1 MRLEKARM
9 INPKV
14 KVANRIFRF
23 EITLPLS
30 LPPKPRQVLFLPHR
44 DLWRRLDDA
53 TQKEQLAGMK
63 AIRVHQFGGPEVL
76 RWEDV
81 PDLKPGRAQVL
92 IRTRAVG
99 VNPVETYLRAGANPK
114 LLLPYTPGT
123 DAAGEVLAVGHAV
136 SQWRPGARVYTSG
149 TASGAYAEMILCAV
163 DDVHPLPERLP
174 FAQGAAVNIPFAT
187 AYRALF
193 QRARL
198 VPGEMVLIHGG
209 SGGVGTAAIQL
220 ARNAGLKII
229 ATAGTPKGE
238 ELLRQL
244 GAHHVLNHRKPEYLS
259 EIMTITEGRGVDAI
273 LEMLANVNLGKDLG
287 VLAMNGRVVVIGS
300 RGKVEIDA
308 RDTMMRDADIRG
320 MLLFNVP
327 AKEKASIHAALG
339 AGLANGTL
347 TPVIGQ
353 ELSLAEAARAHDQ
366 IMMPGAHGK
375 IILLA

>member
-1 MRLEKARM
+1 
-9 INPKV
+9 
-14 KVANRIFRF
+14 
-23 EITLPLS
+23 
-30 LPPKPRQVLFLPHR
+30 
-44 DLWRRLDDA
+44 
-53 TQKEQLAGMK
+53 MK

-99 VNPVETYLRAGANPK
+99 VNPVETYFRSGANPK
-114 LLLPYTPGT
+114 LALPYTPGT
-123 DAAGEVLAVGHAV
+123 DAAGEVLACGDAV
-136 SQWRPGARVYTSG
+136 TRWPAGTRVYTSG
-149 TASGAYAEMILCAV
+149 TASGAYAEMILCAA
-163 DDVHPLPERLP
+163 DNVHPLPERLS
-174 FAQGAAVNIPFAT
+174 FAQGAAVNVPFAT

-198 VPGEMVLIHGG
+198 APDETVLVHGG

-244 GAHHVLNHRKPEYLS
+244 GAHFVLNHRKPDYLP

-308 RDTMMRDADIRG
+308 RDTMSRDADIRG
-320 MLLFNVP
+320 MALFNVGP
-327 AKEKASIHAALG
+327 AERASIHAALG

-347 TPVIGQ
+347 TPVIGL
-353 ELSLAEAARAHDQ
+353 ELPLAEAAHAHER
-366 IMMPGAHGK
+366 IMAPDAHGK